1 MSIVIYYIRK
11 WIAEV
16 FSELRNPFIAIIR
29 FMDERQLKDEHEK
42 LVQELNYHSY
52 RYHVLDDPL
61 ISDGEFDSKLKRL
74 NEIENNHP
82 EWITSGSP
90 TQRIGAEPAE
100 GFKKT
105 QHPNEILS
113 LANAFSNQDV
123 LDWYERVAKLDAR
136 VRSTEFVVE
145 PKIDGLTV
153 VLHYENGI
161 FMRGATRGDG
171 EIGEDI
177 TGNIRTIRAL
187 PLKIPIDKNGPT
199 APDRLVVRGE
209 AFINLADF
217 EKLNLELEEQG
228 LKTYQNPRNTAAGSL
243 RQLDASLTASRPLTL
258 LTYAVV
264 DTDGEIP
271 RNQWGLLDY
280 LRTLG
285 FPVTRDAS
293 LCRTIQEV
301 LQVCDTWAEKR
312 HSMPYE
318 IDGLVIKINNLDLQD
333 ALGFVGK
340 DPRGAIALKFPAKEA
355 TTKLLEIKVNVGR
368 TGVLTPYAVLEP
380 VEIGGV
386 IVKQATLH
394 NFDYIQE
401 KDIRVLD
408 QVRIKRAGDVIPYV
422 IGPIPELRSGAEREF
437 IPPAVCPSCGTPTE
451 HIEEEVAWYCVN
463 AACPEQL
470 IRNVEHFVSKG
481 AMNIVGMGIRYV
493 EELVQSGMVK
503 DVADLYHLTEKD
515 LLQLEGFAEKK
526 AGNLLDAIQSSKSQ
540 SLGRVITALGIRG
553 VGEVAALE
561 LAAHFKN
568 LDGLS
573 QATYDDLTSMEGFG
587 PNISQAIL
595 DWFANP
601 RNQQLLRKLKEAGI
615 WPEQEEKTRS
625 NLPLEGLTFVIT
637 GTLPTFSRDEATAF
651 IRAQGGKVT
660 GSVSTQTSYVVCGS
674 EPGSKYEKARELNVP
689 IINEEELHKMVEQHA

>member
-1 MSIVIYYIRK
+1 MEEQK
-11 WIAEV
+11 LHAEL
-16 FSELRNPFIAIIR
+16 EQI
-29 FMDERQLKDEHEK
+29 K
-42 LVQELNYHSY
+42 QEIHFHNY

-61 ISDGEFDSKLKRL
+61 ISDATFDQLLKQL
-74 NEIENNHP
+74 KEIEQMHP
-82 EWITSGSP
+82 EWITVDSP
-90 TQRIGAEPAE
+90 TQRAGAEPAE
-100 GFKKT
+100 RFEKT
-105 QHPNEILS
+105 RHPRSILS

-187 PLKIPIDKNGPT
+187 PLKIPIDKNGPI

-264 DTDGEIP
+264 DTDGGIP

-280 LRTLG
+280 LRALG

-368 TGVLTPYAVLEP
+368 TGILTPYAVLEP

-394 NFDYIQE
+394 NFDYINE

-422 IGPIPELRSGAEREF
+422 IGPIPELRSGAEKEF
-437 IPPAVCPSCGTPTE
+437 IPPAVCPSCGAPTE
-451 HIEEEVAWYCVN
+451 HIETEVAWYCVN

-526 AGNLLDAIQSSKSQ
+526 AGNLLDAIQ
-540 SLGRVITALGIRG
+540 
-553 VGEVAALE
+553 
-561 LAAHFKN
+561 
-568 LDGLS
+568 
-573 QATYDDLTSMEGFG
+573 
-587 PNISQAIL
+587 
-595 DWFANP
+595 
-601 RNQQLLRKLKEAGI
+601 
-615 WPEQEEKTRS
+615 
-625 NLPLEGLTFVIT
+625 
-637 GTLPTFSRDEATAF
+637 
-651 IRAQGGKVT
+651 
-660 GSVSTQTSYVVCGS
+660 
-674 EPGSKYEKARELNVP
+674 
-689 IINEEELHKMVEQHA
+689 